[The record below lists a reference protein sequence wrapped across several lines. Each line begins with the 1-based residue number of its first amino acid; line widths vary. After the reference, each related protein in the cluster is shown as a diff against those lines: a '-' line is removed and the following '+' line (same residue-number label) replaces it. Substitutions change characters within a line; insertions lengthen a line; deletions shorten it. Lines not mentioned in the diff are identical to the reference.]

1 MKDIVYSKIKPG
13 LYAIE
18 EDGRVWSYFS
28 KRYMK
33 VKEDKDGYFALS
45 LKNNQGG
52 YSKFGVHR
60 LLMIAY
66 NPIENME
73 DLQINHKDGNK
84 KNNSLSNLEWVTSQE
99 NLQHARKTGLN
110 KTFGQKGINHPN
122 NKITEEEAKKI
133 ISLFKKGKK
142 PAQIIEEVPNAT
154 KNIINSIT
162 HNRTWRHLPR

>member
-1 MKDIVYSKIKPG
+1 M
-13 LYAIE
+13 
-18 EDGRVWSYFS
+18 
-28 KRYMK
+28 
-33 VKEDKDGYFALS
+33 
-45 LKNNQGG
+45 
-52 YSKFGVHR
+52 
-60 LLMIAY
+60 
-66 NPIENME
+66 
-73 DLQINHKDGNK
+73 
-84 KNNSLSNLEWVTSQE
+84 
-99 NLQHARKTGLN
+99 N

>member
-99 NLQHARKTGLN
+99 NL
-110 KTFGQKGINHPN
+110 
-122 NKITEEEAKKI
+122 
-133 ISLFKKGKK
+133 
-142 PAQIIEEVPNAT
+142 
-154 KNIINSIT
+154 
-162 HNRTWRHLPR
+162 